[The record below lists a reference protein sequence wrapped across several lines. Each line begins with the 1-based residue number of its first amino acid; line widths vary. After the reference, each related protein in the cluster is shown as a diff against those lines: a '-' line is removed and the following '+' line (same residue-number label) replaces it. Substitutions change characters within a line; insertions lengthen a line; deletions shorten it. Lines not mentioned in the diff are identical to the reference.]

1 MSRDVVFIGL
11 VQLMTSNIVNSRK
24 GLAVI
29 NYEIFYF
36 LFTVSAY
43 DVTSLINP
51 IFGDGTTQ
59 LEIQMESSSVALGSA
74 AVRLVSVNQQ
84 SDGNVIIG
92 PICKCSNRYRAEW
105 LELDSLVLA
114 VRILCKIWNP
124 LRSRPRCPIT
134 TEMDAV
140 LELGDKHLKLVSCQ
154 T

>member
-11 VQLMTSNIVNSRK
+11 VQLMMSNIVNSRK

-74 AVRLVSVNQQ
+74 GVRLVSVNQQ

-92 PICKCSNRYRAEW
+92 PICKCSNRYRAE
-105 LELDSLVLA
+105 
-114 VRILCKIWNP
+114 
-124 LRSRPRCPIT
+124 
-134 TEMDAV
+134 
-140 LELGDKHLKLVSCQ
+140 
-154 T
+154 